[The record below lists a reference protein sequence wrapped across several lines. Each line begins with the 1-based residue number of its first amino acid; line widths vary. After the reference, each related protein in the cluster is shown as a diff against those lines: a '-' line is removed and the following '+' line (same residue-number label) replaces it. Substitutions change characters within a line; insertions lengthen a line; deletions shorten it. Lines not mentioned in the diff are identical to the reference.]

1 LTTIEVIE
9 VQKVKLAIDFGGSA
23 TKAIAATD
31 KDSIAIAMP
40 PYLSEIVRVPNF
52 DPQVS
57 KQNQPLTNLAAMMA
71 WGEEVLSEIEEVSM
85 DMTGNYKYLVN
96 QICPNAL
103 VTVDRF
109 HVMKVVNSELNR
121 GRISQLGENKV

>member
-1 LTTIEVIE
+1 M
-9 VQKVKLAIDFGGSA
+9 QKVKLTIDFGASA
-23 TKAIAATD
+23 TKAIVATD
-31 KDSIAIAMP
+31 KDSVAIAMP
-40 PYLSEIVRVPNF
+40 PYLSEIVRIPVF